1 MISVIIPALNEEK
14 ALPATLGAL
23 AARPGDFDVTV
34 VDGASTDQTPAI
46 VERFA
51 ARDPRFRL
59 LRSQR
64 GRAAQM
70 NAGAAATAGRWLLFL
85 HADTILP
92 EGALSLISA
101 QGDTAEAGCFRH
113 RFSGSGRS
121 LRVLSWFHNL
131 RFQVTRVVYGDQG
144 LFVRRQLFDRLGG
157 FPDRQM
163 EDIAFGLR
171 LRRATRPIMVPL
183 TVVTDSRKFEQLG
196 PLAATAHAVSL
207 LVRFRFRADLERDPF
222 FAEFR

>member
-1 MISVIIPALNEEK
+1 MISIIIPALNEEK

-23 AARPGDFDVTV
+23 TAQLADFDVTV
-34 VDGASTDQTPAI
+34 VDGASSDRTPAI
-46 VERFA
+46 VENFA

-59 LRSQR
+59 LRSRR

-70 NAGAAATAGRWLLFL
+70 NAGAAAAAGRWLLFL

-92 EGALSLISA
+92 EGALSLISD
-101 QGDTAEAGCFRH
+101 QDETVDAGCFRH
-113 RFSGSGRS
+113 RFSGSGRT
-121 LRVLSWFHNL
+121 LRVLSWFQNR

-144 LFVRRQLFDRLGG
+144 LFVRRELFDKLGG

-171 LRRATRPIMVPL
+171 LRKATRPIMVPL

-196 PLAATAHAVSL
+196 PLAATAHAVRL

-222 FAEFR
+222 FAEYR